1 MWNSFRASNAGK
13 GILQCSGM
21 GRYWELS
28 GGLGAWNLETIRVWY
43 LIWSIFWDKWPKF
56 SVWHSFW
63 GPYFCYQSR
72 SGMKP
77 SCLDCFNF
85 YRLGPEFR
93 QNSEHF
99 WKNAQKLDFRLG
111 YLETLVH
118 KRSSSQNEELIE
130 LWLWRSII
138 PDLVVP
144 MNFEWMHEGQAK
156 ASWITEGFTLL
167 LIPNI
172 QWKYC
177 MLERIWSYSFDDAN
191 RTFSMFLSMAKL
203 GLGS

>member
-1 MWNSFRASNAGK
+1 MLYLAPDLETWKMDNLLNLEIWTEDFLKLWNLCFAWESSTRIQNCFDLMVGILIIEWWMWNSFRASNAGK

-28 GGLGAWNLETIRVWY
+28 GGLGASNLETIRVWY

-63 GPYFCYQSR
+63 GPYFSSQSQ

-77 SCLDCFNF
+77 SCLDYLNF

-99 WKNAQKLDFRLG
+99 LTKMPRNWSLDSG
-111 YLETLVH
+111 TC
-118 KRSSSQNEELIE
+118 S
-130 LWLWRSII
+130 
-138 PDLVVP
+138 
-144 MNFEWMHEGQAK
+144 
-156 ASWITEGFTLL
+156 
-167 LIPNI
+167 
-172 QWKYC
+172 
-177 MLERIWSYSFDDAN
+177 
-191 RTFSMFLSMAKL
+191 
-203 GLGS
+203 GLCGW

>member
-1 MWNSFRASNAGK
+1 MQGK
-13 GILQCSGM
+13 GSYNIQAWADIGNF
-21 GRYWELS
+21 
-28 GGLGAWNLETIRVWY
+28 LGATWNVELGVNTCLVPN
-43 LIWSIFWDKWPKF
+43 LVHFLDKWPKF
-56 SVWHSFW
+56 SVWHSFRE
-63 GPYFCYQSR
+63 PYYCSQTQ

-77 SCLDCFNF
+77 TCLDYFNF

-99 WKNAQKLDFRLG
+99 WKKNAQKLDFRLG

-130 LWLWRSII
+130 LWSWRSII

-177 MLERIWSYSFDDAN
+177 MLEKIWSYSFDNAN

>member
-1 MWNSFRASNAGK
+1 MLHLGILNRNSELFWLMVWILIIEWLMWNSFRASNAGK

-63 GPYFCYQSR
+63 GPYFSSQSQ

-77 SCLDCFNF
+77 SCLDYLNF

-93 QNSEHF
+93 HNSEHF
-99 WKNAQKLDFRLG
+99 FDKNAQKLDFRLG
-111 YLETLVH
+111 NMFWPVWLAASQVTLGKCSCCVSDNM
-118 KRSSSQNEELIE
+118 KMAIRSYPT
-130 LWLWRSII
+130 SI
-138 PDLVVP
+138 
-144 MNFEWMHEGQAK
+144 G
-156 ASWITEGFTLL
+156 T
-167 LIPNI
+167 
-172 QWKYC
+172 WKY
-177 MLERIWSYSFDDAN
+177 W
-191 RTFSMFLSMAKL
+191 
-203 GLGS
+203 